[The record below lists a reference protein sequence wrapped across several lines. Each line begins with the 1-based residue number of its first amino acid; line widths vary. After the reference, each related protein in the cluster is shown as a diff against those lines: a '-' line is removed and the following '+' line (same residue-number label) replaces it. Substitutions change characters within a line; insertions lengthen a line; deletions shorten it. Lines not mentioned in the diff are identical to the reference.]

1 MKRRNAMGS
10 TGSEKPIT
18 KKVAVIQPFANTYVS
33 HRKFARLITPLKA
46 FTGSNIFISTTTLH
60 LATLL
65 KKIGCQVRIY
75 NDITEEINPDHVGED
90 IVLITIVTSSARR
103 GYEIAGLFRNR
114 RVVIGG
120 VHASILPREALQH
133 ADQVVMGECEGVLP
147 DLIAGRTKER
157 IINTKPLADLDEV
170 PHIDYSYLKAPPNI
184 ISLQTSR
191 GCPFNCSY
199 CSVSRIFG
207 RRYRFR
213 SPGNVL
219 SELLNHRRKYG
230 EIRKIDLRPD
240 ADFTCNVERAK
251 EILRRMISEE
261 IKPKSIVANAR
272 LEVYKDR
279 HLLSLMSQLNFTICI
294 GIESINQNAL
304 DEYNKKQRVSD
315 IYEAIRVFHDNNI
328 KVYGYFIFG
337 ADSDEPGTLKHYA
350 DFIDKSGLD
359 VFTVTILTPYP
370 GTALHNRLV
379 AQGRIF
385 ESNWDYYDTFHVT
398 FKPARMSACKMQKV
412 FNDFYLETFSL
423 QSCLRPKLLFDIDSL
438 KNQLFISLMARILK
452 KSFRRY
458 EETLQVREA
467 EHDRSV
473 RKAGSFPV
481 RDRLENP
488 NYSHSKKPEMK
499 AAP

>member
-1 MKRRNAMGS
+1 MVPHFYRKKHERKGNNMDSKGA
-10 TGSEKPIT
+10 EKPIT
-18 KKVAVIQPFANTYVS
+18 KKVAIIQPFANTYVS
-33 HRKFARLITPLKA
+33 HRKFSNLITPLKA
-46 FTGSNIFISTTTLH
+46 FTGSNIFVSTTTLH

-75 NDITEEINPDHVGED
+75 NDITEEIDPAHVSED

-103 GYEIAGLFRNR
+103 GYEIARLFRDR
-114 RVVIGG
+114 RVIIGG
-120 VHASILPREALQH
+120 VHASILPHEALHH
-133 ADQVVMGECEGVLP
+133 ADQVVVGECERVLP
-147 DLIAGRTKER
+147 DLIAGRNKER
-157 IINTKPLADLDEV
+157 IIDIKPPADLDEV
-170 PHIDYSYLKAPPNI
+170 PHIDYSYLKVPPKI

-219 SELLNHRRKYG
+219 SELLNYREKYG

-251 EILRRMISEE
+251 EILRRMISEG

-272 LEVYKDR
+272 LEAYKDR
-279 HLLSLMSQLNFTICI
+279 ELLSLMSQLNFTICI

-304 DEYNKKQRVSD
+304 DEYNKKQRAKD
-315 IYEAIRVFHDNNI
+315 IDEAIRVFHDHNI

-337 ADSDEPGTLKHYA
+337 ADCDEPGTLKQYA
-350 DFIDKSGLD
+350 DFINKSDLD
-359 VFTVTILTPYP
+359 IFTVTVLTPYP

-379 AQGRIF
+379 SQRRIF
-385 ESNWDYYDTFHVT
+385 EFNWDYYDSFHVT
-398 FKPARMSACKMQKV
+398 FKPARMSAYEMQKV

-423 QSCLRPKLLFDIDSL
+423 KSCLRPKLLFDIDSL
-438 KNQLFISLMARILK
+438 KNQLFISLMTKILN

-458 EETLQVREA
+458 EESLKIQAA
-467 EHDRSV
+467 EHKRLSWKLGSV
-473 RKAGSFPV
+473 
-481 RDRLENP
+481 DI
-488 NYSHSKKPEMK
+488 HSS
-499 AAP
+499 